1 MTIVSHV
8 DNDNVYYVVYDG
20 AKPGTYV
27 FKVIDLNCYMP
38 ISATT
43 YISLETALAAYN
55 KVVDKVKLL
64 A

>member
-8 DNDNVYYVVYDG
+8 DNDNVYYVVYGG

-27 FKVIDLNCYMP
+27 FKVIDLSCDMP

-43 YISLETALAAYN
+43 YISFETALAAYN